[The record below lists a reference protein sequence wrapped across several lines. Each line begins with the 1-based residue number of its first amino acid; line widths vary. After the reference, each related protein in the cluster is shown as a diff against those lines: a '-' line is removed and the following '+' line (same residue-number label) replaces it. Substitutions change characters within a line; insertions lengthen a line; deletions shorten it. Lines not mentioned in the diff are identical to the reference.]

1 MVRLAALLALLA
13 GCATPYQ
20 RMGFSGGV
28 TDRPMGE
35 GRFFVEVRVNG
46 YTSSGTA
53 LQYLHR
59 RSQEL
64 CVGAGYASYVFDD
77 SAADATYGAVRIGDT
92 VTTYSKPEMSAIVR
106 CTGQNPPTPT
116 FDPADPP
123 PPAVAA
129 TASGGEVL
137 RPEGETSADGPWWCA
152 AHDQQ
157 DLGLCLRARSLCES
171 FREQMQASG
180 TTYAEC
186 TSSRQALC
194 FRSRANGDEQAS
206 CHPTWT
212 SCVAGRAYATS
223 QGREILTDC
232 AETQ

>member
-20 RMGFSGGV
+20 RMGFAGGV

-64 CVGAGYASYVFDD
+64 CVGAGYASYAFDD
-77 SAADATYGAVRIGDT
+77 SAADATYGAVRVGDT

-106 CTGQNPPTPT
+106 CTGST
-116 FDPADPP
+116 
-123 PPAVAA
+123 
-129 TASGGEVL
+129 
-137 RPEGETSADGPWWCA
+137 
-152 AHDQQ
+152 
-157 DLGLCLRARSLCES
+157 
-171 FREQMQASG
+171 
-180 TTYAEC
+180 
-186 TSSRQALC
+186 
-194 FRSRANGDEQAS
+194 RSRRRRS
-206 CHPTWT
+206 TLRTCRLPPLLPRPTE
-212 SCVAGRAYATS
+212 ARY
-223 QGREILTDC
+223 
-232 AETQ
+232 